1 MFHTRNILKHIPRT
15 LFPYKNSNFVS
26 VPLLNRNN
34 KFYFS
39 SQNNGNE
46 NNKDNNNNNDDKDKD
61 KKNK

>member
-1 MFHTRNILKHIPRT
+1 MFHTRNIFKHIPRT
-15 LFPYKNSNFVS
+15 LIPYKNSNFVS

-39 SQNNGNE
+39 SQNNGNQ
-46 NNKDNNNNNDDKDKD
+46 NNNNDDDKD